1 MITRLVMASLTLAA
15 LATSALGGE
24 PDFQSVGVQ
33 RYDPPKPAPDF
44 TLTDL
49 QGKSVHL
56 ADLRGKVVLLF
67 FWTTW

>member
-1 MITRLVMASLTLAA
+1 MITRLVMASLVLAVLATAA
-15 LATSALGGE
+15 LSAG
-24 PDFQSVGVQ
+24 PDFQSVGIQ

-49 QGKSVHL
+49 QGKPVHL
-56 ADLRGKVVLLF
+56 VDLQGKVVLLF

>member
-1 MITRLVMASLTLAA
+1 
-15 LATSALGGE
+15 
-24 PDFQSVGVQ
+24 VGIQ

-49 QGKSVHL
+49 QGKPVHL
-56 ADLRGKVVLLF
+56 VDLQGKVVLLF